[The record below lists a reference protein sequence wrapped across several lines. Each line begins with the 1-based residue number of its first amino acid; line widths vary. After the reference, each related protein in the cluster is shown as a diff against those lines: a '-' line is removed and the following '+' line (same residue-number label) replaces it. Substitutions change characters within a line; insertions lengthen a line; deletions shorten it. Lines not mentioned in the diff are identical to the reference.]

1 MANFTKVV
9 PWTNPDTGQVIRNF
23 PQQNPMNAYFTQL
36 ADPRY
41 RQAMQQQNLFSN
53 LLNFGAQMSAAGAPS
68 FDPGYAGR
76 TRAGALAGLG
86 KGLMSGNQAYRDQ
99 MMNAMKL
106 KSMMDTSGL
115 ARQKI
120 RQKNEARKKMMGLFG
135 GSGTQAKA
143 PQIQQPADAI
153 DQTIVGEGD
162 LPKTPS
168 ITSAPMNDVT
178 LNKYG
183 YVPSPGREAQLR
195 MLASTGEAKDVSQAM
210 GEFRKID
217 NSLVKDARDRLQK
230 PFTSFREAIVNQDKA
245 ITALNRADGPGD
257 LTAVTVI
264 QRSIDNGIV
273 RKEDMD
279 NWSRTL
285 GFVGGFKALLG
296 RIEAGT
302 ILTPKQRT
310 SLSRTANELFNS
322 HKSSFSSFFNIQRSL
337 ARENNVPWHRVAGPE
352 LEKLIKLDPARKPNR
367 PKVGNTPTEK
377 KYNLQS
383 PVVGGT

>member
-1 MANFTKVV
+1 
-9 PWTNPDTGQVIRNF
+9 
-23 PQQNPMNAYFTQL
+23 
-36 ADPRY
+36 
-41 RQAMQQQNLFSN
+41 
-53 LLNFGAQMSAAGAPS
+53 
-68 FDPGYAGR
+68 
-76 TRAGALAGLG
+76 
-86 KGLMSGNQAYRDQ
+86 MSGNQDYRNQ
-99 MMNAMKL
+99 MMNAIKL

-115 ARQKI
+115 ARQKTNLEIQKI
-120 RQKNEARKKMMGLFG
+120 RQENEARKKMMGLFG
-135 GSGTQAKA
+135 GPDDTQAKA
-143 PQIQQPADAI
+143 PQIQQPADAM
-153 DQTIVGEGD
+153 DQTIIGEGD

-178 LNKYG
+178 VNKYG
-183 YVPSPGREAQLR
+183 YVSSSGREAQLR
-195 MLASTGEAKDVSQAM
+195 LLASTGEAKDVSQAM

-230 PFTSFREAIVNQDKA
+230 PFASFREAIVNQDKA

-310 SLSRTANELFNS
+310 SLSSTANELFNS

-337 ARENNVPWHRVAGPE
+337 ANQNNVPWHRVAGPE
-352 LEKLIKLDPARKPNR
+352 LEKLIKLDPARKPKGKN
-367 PKVGNTPTEK
+367 VGNTKTEK

>member
-1 MANFTKVV
+1 MAKVV
-9 PWTNPDTGQVIRNF
+9 P
-23 PQQNPMNAYFTQL
+23 QNPMNAYFTQIT
-36 ADPRY
+36 DPRY